1 MRDRNKIYVL
11 TENLN
16 FFYRL
21 NKELNRFH
29 IPFKIL
35 SLSKKIPSIPSIIL
49 TTLEEFKNRE
59 YYRKNGNFLTYSKDQ
74 SFEEY
79 ILKVISTYRIGYKDY
94 YSKLTFSIDPGNRS
108 GLAVFLDDYYL
119 MSHCC
124 FETRD
129 LIKKIKN
136 YTQYFKRANP
146 ESMKIILK
154 FGKGVLSL
162 TRDLVDIIS
171 AIFHE
176 EKDLK
181 IYLIDEFKSSKIK
194 MNRKD
199 KERNISKDEVSALI
213 LALRD
218 GIEVTND
225 NYHLIFNQI
234 KSKSS
239 KNGDFKKEKY
249 EALNNKSISLDEI
262 ADIAAQVLRGNL
274 SLSDSSQMIKELKRN
289 NNNHRFKA

>member
-1 MRDRNKIYVL
+1 LRDRNKIYVL

-21 NKELNRFH
+21 NKELNRFK

-35 SLSKKIPSIPSIIL
+35 SLSKKIPPFPSIIL
-49 TTLEEFKNRE
+49 TTLEEFRNQE
-59 YYRKNGNFLTYSKDQ
+59 YHRKNGNFLTYSSEE

-79 ILKVISTYRIGYKDY
+79 ILKVISTYRIGYKDH
-94 YSKLTFSIDPGNRS
+94 YSELTFSIDPGNRS
-108 GLAVFLDDYYL
+108 GLIVFLDDYYL

-124 FETRD
+124 FEIRD

-136 YTQYFKRANP
+136 YTQYFKKDNP
-146 ESMKIILK
+146 DSLKLVLK

-171 AIFHE
+171 AIFSA
-176 EKDLK
+176 EKDIK
-181 IYLIDEFKSSKIK
+181 ILLIDEFKSSKIK
-194 MNRKD
+194 INKKY
-199 KERNISKDEVSALI
+199 KERKISKDEVSALV

-218 GIEVTND
+218 GIEVNKS
-225 NYHLIFNQI
+225 NYHLLFNHV

-239 KNGDFKKEKY
+239 KNEDFKKEK
-249 EALNNKSISLDEI
+249 LNNNSISLEEI

-274 SLSDSSQMIKELKRN
+274 SLSEASQMTKEIKILNLKDKN
-289 NNNHRFKA
+289 

>member
-1 MRDRNKIYVL
+1 MRDKNKIYVF

-16 FFYRL
+16 FFYKL
-21 NKELNRFH
+21 NKELNRFN

-35 SLSKKIPSIPSIIL
+35 NLSKKIPPYPSIIL
-49 TTLEEFKNRE
+49 TTIEEFKNRE
-59 YYRKNGNFLTYSKDQ
+59 FYRKNGNFLAYSSEK

-79 ILKVISTYRIGYKDY
+79 ILKVISAYRIGYKDH
-94 YSKLTFSIDPGNRS
+94 YSELTFSIDPGNRT
-108 GLAVFLDDYYL
+108 GLVVFLDDYYL

-136 YTQYFKRANP
+136 YTQYFKRTNP
-146 ESMKIILK
+146 DPMKLTLK
-154 FGKGVLSL
+154 FGRGVLSL

-171 AIFHE
+171 AIFRE
-176 EKDLK
+176 EKDIK
-181 IYLIDEFKSSKIK
+181 ILLIDEFKSSKIK
-194 MNRKD
+194 ISKKD
-199 KERNISKDEVSALI
+199 KESKISKDEVSALI

-218 GIEVTND
+218 GIEVTKS

-239 KNGDFKKEKY
+239 INEDFKKEKF
-249 EALNNKSISLDEI
+249 EKLNNKSISLEEI
-262 ADIAAQVLRGNL
+262 ADIAAQVLNGKL
-274 SLSDSSQMIKELKRN
+274 SLSESSQMIKEIQMNKN
-289 NNNHRFKA
+289 NIFKG